1 MKNPEALASYPMVR
15 KIASQFSKAPKC
27 PKDIKWGTI
36 HGHFVQRL
44 NDAKSPLT
52 QGEVAKLLSLKALP
66 SESLKAMRSY
76 KKLVSIV

>member
-1 MKNPEALASYPMVR
+1 M
-15 KIASQFSKAPKC
+15 KIAMHFSKLTKC

-44 NDAKSPLT
+44 NDTKSPLT